1 MASFDEIVS
10 KMTAAIKGVRE
21 AVLGKEVREHIASGM
36 ESELDIY
43 KRLNTAVEEVK
54 TAIIEAIDPTLT
66 IPCAAADAKETGDK
80 IGELKED
87 LNDVRIKY
95 TNLFKINPNV
105 QNVTINK
112 GSGTVY
118 VNENY
123 IDVEEG
129 KPYFVYVKFKI
140 TNLIN
145 WVQGY
150 VYARLI
156 YSVNA
161 GGWTGKALKSIQDN
175 SEFSISYNFIAE
187 KSGKVGVQLYFNNQI
202 PATNSFN
209 CQCLKLFVAQT
220 SDDIKELVESEGQTS
235 FISEVKLKPETVTWV
250 NLSNDVKEKITV
262 TPTNDTIIDCWGDS
276 LTRGSGAT
284 NYPYPTKLQELIGS
298 QFVVN
303 NYGQGSE
310 TAEVI
315 AFRQG
320 GMGAMVLPFTAGTN
334 ISDYNVVAINSIDGG
349 SLETMS
355 YSGNYYGNNFVYL
368 NGTDKWMFRR
378 RDGLLNLVCAD
389 GSLLGKEYS
398 RPTIAFAEGKGIG
411 HVAIICIGQNGWA
424 AQTSRPEALA
434 DIIQMMVEHNGSE
447 RYIVVGRPTGNK
459 NERNAEE
466 IVLASRFSNHFVNAR
481 EYISAY
487 GLSDNGLSPTPED
500 TEAMSSGAI
509 PPQLRVD
516 SVHMNDYGYTAMA
529 NCIFAR
535 GASLGYWQ

>member
-1 MASFDEIVS
+1 MQFIDRKAKYPGRWTMKKSDGTSEVVTLVRNDEPIVEGTP
-10 KMTAAIKGVRE
+10 MNAATLNE
-21 AVLGKEVREHIASGM
+21 LSG
-36 ESELDIY
+36 L
-43 KRLNTAVEEVK
+43 
-54 TAIIEAIDPTLT
+54 AISIDKTLT
-66 IPCAAADAKETGDK
+66 IPGAAADAKETRDK

-250 NLSNDVKEKITV
+250 NLSNDVKEKITG

-459 NERNAEE
+459 NERNVEE

>member
-1 MASFDEIVS
+1 MQFIDRKAKYPGRWTMKKSDGTSEVVTLVRNDEPTVEGTP
-10 KMTAAIKGVRE
+10 MNAATLNE
-21 AVLGKEVREHIASGM
+21 LSG
-36 ESELDIY
+36 L
-43 KRLNTAVEEVK
+43 
-54 TAIIEAIDPTLT
+54 AISIDKTLT
-66 IPCAAADAKETGDK
+66 IPGAAADAKETGDK

-105 QNVTINK
+105 QNVTINN

-156 YSVNA
+156 YSVSA
-161 GGWTGKALKSIQDN
+161 GGWIGKALKSIQDN

-250 NLSNDVKEKITV
+250 NLSNDVKEKITRM
-262 TPTNDTIIDCWGDS
+262 PTNDTIIDCWGDS

-459 NERNAEE
+459 NERNVEE

-516 SVHMNDYGYTAMA
+516 AVHMNDYGYTAMA